1 MNRYPEIIN
10 LEIMSKCNL
19 KCIHCKLQHQTT
31 EANNRWMSLEDFMKY
46 ANRIRDFIIHAN
58 EFMFS
63 SVEPLLHPAL
73 FQMMDY
79 ISSINPRMEFPIQT
93 NGMFL
98 TEDIVRELRKKNVP
112 WVSVALDGINEKQLA
127 FFKKGTS
134 FATVIDNLKMLR
146 ASMPESCLIRSVFV
160 SNTDNIEILPEY
172 VRFCKELGIDAID
185 VNGLFCYD
193 KNLQKYALY
202 SEMGNNQVEKIF
214 DDAKKLG
221 DKLGIQVQV
230 PSLIPEFIGCEWNKI
245 LCIDGDGNVNP
256 CVMLA
261 QEIPFYFLGG
271 YTKGRIVRFGNILET
286 DITEIWNGE
295 KCVEFHNCLQ
305 SKKIQSVCR
314 YCAEGYG
321 VVCSNR

>member
-1 MNRYPEIIN
+1 
-10 LEIMSKCNL
+10 
-19 KCIHCKLQHQTT
+19 
-31 EANNRWMSLEDFMKY
+31 
-46 ANRIRDFIIHAN
+46 
-58 EFMFS
+58 
-63 SVEPLLHPAL
+63 
-73 FQMMDY
+73 MDY

-98 TEDIVRELRKKNVP
+98 TEDIVRELRKRNVP